1 MIGESFRGLIPK
13 ERDLRIYGKAAVK
26 FETRRLILS
35 QQNSHKRITRLINEE
50 DEKVLMEIE
59 DFKITKNKLFKFKNV
74 DIEIFQ
80 SELTSKYIHDIKS
93 EIASSS
99 SKPYPL

>member
-1 MIGESFRGLIPK
+1 
-13 ERDLRIYGKAAVK
+13 
-26 FETRRLILS
+26 
-35 QQNSHKRITRLINEE
+35 
-50 DEKVLMEIE
+50 MEIE

-80 SELTSKYIHDIKS
+80 SELTSKYIHDIK
-93 EIASSS
+93 IRKLPSSS